1 MRKKIV
7 ISLLFFLLIGL
18 SGYLGYQLNK
28 VSNAH
33 ASLTQDHERLN
44 SRVDLLQKKYAE
56 QKARTTALQ
65 RAKLTAEGFQRQA
78 ETKVEEIKTQMD
90 AMAAEMQSLEEKAEA
105 KNKVLEER
113 IAARDRAIEK
123 WKESH
128 EKLTARIREARATIG
143 ERDATIAKLEED
155 MQGLESELQF
165 ASRTRDRYLAEN
177 KELAETSKSILVR
190 YDEKGIFADTII
202 PVEPFTQ
209 IKKVELEKLIQ
220 SYLDDIDDHTIRDG
234 Q

>member
-1 MRKKIV
+1 LKKKFV
-7 ISLLFFLLIGL
+7 INLSIILLIGL

-28 VSNAH
+28 LNKAH
-33 ASLTQDHERLN
+33 STLSQEHQKLIGRA
-44 SRVDLLQKKYAE
+44 DLLQKKYTE

-78 ETKVEEIKTQMD
+78 EMKVEEIKKQMD
-90 AMAAEMQSLEEKAEA
+90 AQAAEMQSVEEKAEA
-105 KNKVLEER
+105 KNKVLKER
-113 IAARDRAIEK
+113 IAARDKAIEK

-128 EKLTARIREARATIG
+128 EKLTGKIRDARATIT
-143 ERDATIAKLEED
+143 ERDAAIAKMEED

-165 ASRTRDRYLAEN
+165 ASRTRDRYLVEN
-177 KELAETSKSILVR
+177 REMAETSKSILVR
-190 YDEKGIFADTII
+190 YDERGIFADTIV

-220 SYLDDIDDHTIRDG
+220 SYLDDIDDHTIRDD

>member
-1 MRKKIV
+1 LKKI
-7 ISLLFFLLIGL
+7 LLIIFLVLFAAL
-18 SGYLGYQLNK
+18 SAYLGYQLNK

-33 ASLTQDHERLN
+33 EALTQDHERLI
-44 SRVDLLQKKYAE
+44 SRADLLQKKYAE

-78 ETKVEEIKTQMD
+78 EMKVEEIKKQMD

-128 EKLTARIREARATIG
+128 EKLTTKIREARATIG

-155 MQGLESELQF
+155 MQELESELQF

-177 KELAETSKSILVR
+177 RELAETSKSILVR